1 MKNKTLEE
9 IKESIKLINTNR
21 RTSALEN
28 KERLTSRMNNESDVN
43 EKSRLQGLI
52 DLQTNEITRIDTITD
67 NEVDTIA
74 QERFSKQPQL
84 PELPELPDLPIV

>member
-9 IKESIKLINTNR
+9 IKESIKLVNTNR
-21 RTSALEN
+21 KVSALAN

-52 DLQTNEITRIDTITD
+52 DLQTNEIYRIDAITD
-67 NEVDTIA
+67 NEVDVLA
-74 QERFSKQPQL
+74 QERFSKQP
-84 PELPELPDLPIV
+84 

>member
-21 RTSALEN
+21 KESALAN

-52 DLQTNEITRIDTITD
+52 DLQTNEIARINAITD
-67 NEVDTIA
+67 NQVNTIA
-74 QERFSKQPQL
+74 QERFDKQPQL
-84 PELPELPDLPIV
+84 PQTPSV

>member
-1 MKNKTLEE
+1 MNKTLEE
-9 IKESIKLINTNR
+9 IKESIKLINTNKKA
-21 RTSALEN
+21 SALAN
-28 KERLTSRMNNESDVN
+28 KERLTSRMNTETNLN

-52 DLQTNEITRIDTITD
+52 DLQTNEIDRLDAITD

-84 PELPELPDLPIV
+84 PQTPIV